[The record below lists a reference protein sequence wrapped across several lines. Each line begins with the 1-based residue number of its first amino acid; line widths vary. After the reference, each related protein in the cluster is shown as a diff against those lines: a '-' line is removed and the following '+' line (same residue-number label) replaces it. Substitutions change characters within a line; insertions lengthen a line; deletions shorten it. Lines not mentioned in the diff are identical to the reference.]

1 MKFRKFFFAAITLIL
16 SLNSALADEASVK
29 AQLLKK
35 YTALSPA
42 IVVKKLDVGG
52 LYEVN
57 LLGQEA
63 YTNEKVDY
71 LLIGGSLVDATT
83 LVDITAKRKPQF
95 LRDFVKALPLE
106 HSIKLVYGKGERTL
120 VSFEDPD
127 CPRCREQH
135 NDWVK
140 NADKFN
146 ATVYMFMFPLNI
158 HPDAK
163 RKAEYLWCQENP
175 AKAWTEWM
183 SASKGVPVDAK
194 GVLVSTYKSC
204 PAGVEHVAAS
214 EKLARSLEYH
224 STPRFIFEN
233 GAGADTV
240 LSTADFESAFGV
252 VAKRMDEVK
261 SLDASDAATKP
272 AVKGAKK

>member
-1 MKFRKFFFAAITLIL
+1 MNFGKLFAV
-16 SLNSALADEASVK
+16 ALTVLMAAGHSMADEATVK

-35 YTALSPA
+35 YSALSPA

-63 YTNEKVDY
+63 YTNEKVEY
-71 LLIGGSLVDATT
+71 LLIGGSLVDAAT
-83 LVDITAKRKPQF
+83 LVDLTAKRKPGF

-106 HSIKLVYGKGERTL
+106 HAIKLVYGKGERTL

-135 NDWVK
+135 IDWVK
-140 NADKFN
+140 NPEKFN
-146 ATVYMFMFPLNI
+146 ATVYAFMFPLNI

-183 SASKGVPVDAK
+183 SSGKGIPVDGK

-204 PAGVEHVAAS
+204 AAGIDHVAAS

-240 LSTADFESAFGV
+240 LSVADFESAFGV
-252 VAKRMDEVK
+252 VSKKMDEIK
-261 SLDASDAATKP
+261 ALDAAEALAKQ
-272 AVKGAKK
+272 GAKPSKK